1 MKCKPLLSFSAA
13 CFAVNVN
20 KMLYLLTQCWY
31 FYWLYCNVKKSK
43 TAKNFIEK
51 SRNKRCL
58 NSFQRYP
65 LLFHVCTLNAN
76 VSYCLLYMH
85 QVPGDCYLY
94 TRRIKQNIIFTYLYG
109 TANLKLQDNLIYFSA
124 RQSRA
129 HLIDFDQIESQGCK
143 FCSFNI
149 FSER

>member
-1 MKCKPLLSFSAA
+1 M
-13 CFAVNVN
+13 
-20 KMLYLLTQCWY
+20 
-31 FYWLYCNVKKSK
+31 
-43 TAKNFIEK
+43 
-51 SRNKRCL
+51 
-58 NSFQRYP
+58 
-65 LLFHVCTLNAN
+65 NAS

-94 TRRIKQNIIFTYLYG
+94 TRRIKQNIIFIYLYG
-109 TANLKLQDNLIYFSA
+109 TANLKLQDNLIFYFSA

-143 FCSFNI
+143 FCPFNI